1 MCQAARSKG
10 LAFPQRVIHAFHTSL
25 KVQDISALVI
35 LAGISGTGKSEL
47 PQRYADYIGAQLLT
61 LAVQPR
67 WDSPQDLQGFYNY
80 VEKKFKPTDLMRGLY
95 QYSIS

>member
-1 MCQAARSKG
+1 M
-10 LAFPQRVIHAFHTSL
+10 
-25 KVQDISALVI
+25 KVQNISALVV

-47 PQRYADYIGAQLLT
+47 PQKYPDYTGAQLLT

-80 VEKKFKPTDLMRGLY
+80 VEKKKELLQEM
-95 QYSIS
+95 I